1 MREILFR
8 GKRTDNGEWVE
19 GLVARYN
26 PKFDCANIVDGFE
39 SLVPVKTETVGQYT
53 GLTDKNGK
61 KIFEGDILHFKA
73 HQGGGFVCPIG
84 TDIYYRVVFGCC
96 NPDMDTLTD
105 YIGFWALGLEYCD
118 DDLYQDGWSIQ
129 YLVHSHG
136 ACIVGNIHDNP
147 EFLEVQNDTRI

>member
-61 KIFEGDILHFKA
+61 KIFEGDIVKHYNHCDIKEYSED
-73 HQGGGFVCPIG
+73 IG
-84 TDIYYRVVFGCC
+84 RVFYYTETCRFLRTSKLFPDNCLEIYSSC
-96 NPDMDTLTD
+96 
-105 YIGFWALGLEYCD
+105 EYEV
-118 DDLYQDGWSIQ
+118 I
-129 YLVHSHG
+129 
-136 ACIVGNIHDNP
+136 GNIYDNP
-147 EFLEVQNDTRI
+147 ELLEVQNDTRI